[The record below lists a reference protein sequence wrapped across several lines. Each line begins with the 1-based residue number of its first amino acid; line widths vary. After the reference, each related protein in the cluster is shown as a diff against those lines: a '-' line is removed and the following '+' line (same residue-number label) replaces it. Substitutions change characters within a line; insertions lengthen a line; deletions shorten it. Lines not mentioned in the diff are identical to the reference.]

1 MKPEHSKIDTVESF
15 PSYLEY
21 QCERLIP
28 VANLLLSL
36 SVVYLLFF
44 ALVDYYQY
52 PELFQQIASLRF
64 LAALPLMLLISLLNK
79 PTLKHSSAPIYFL
92 SLGLISFTFLL
103 AMNLSVPDKKD
114 ILVLVPLFYIIA
126 VLAMAPLFKS
136 YQLILCFLMGTLVY
150 YYASSFFIN
159 DLVFVSAV
167 FSQMVAIIV
176 FTVIAGIKIKQSA
189 EENYQLAKSLHWR
202 SHHDTLTRA
211 LNRRGIFAWID
222 DHKLF
227 TGQSFEAVSL
237 AMIDLDH
244 FKQVNDEYGHTV
256 GDDVIKTSTQIIASL
271 LDEHS
276 TLARFGG
283 EEFLVV
289 LREGSDA
296 KNLSCAEQILT
307 AFRQHQ
313 FELKTD
319 VPLRVTVSIG
329 LINYRQP
336 NTFEDSL
343 KIADKLLYHA
353 KNNGRNQLV
362 NEKKYAR

>member
-1 MKPEHSKIDTVESF
+1 MKQTQIDSDTIEGF

-36 SVVYLLFF
+36 SIVNLMVF
-44 ALVDYYQY
+44 ALVDFYQY
-52 PELFQQIASLRF
+52 PDLFEQIMSLRF

-79 PTLKHSSAPIYFL
+79 PTLKHNRAPIYFL
-92 SLGLISFTFLL
+92 LLGLLSFAFLL

-136 YQLILCFLMGTLVY
+136 IHLVLCFLLGTSVY
-150 YYASSFFIN
+150 YFTANFFSN
-159 DLVFVSAV
+159 ENQMLSMV
-167 FSQMVAIIV
+167 FSQMVAIII
-176 FTVIAGIKIKQSA
+176 FTLIAGIKIKQSA

-202 SHHDTLTRA
+202 SHHDTLTHA
-211 LNRRGIFAWID
+211 LNRRGIFSWIEG
-222 DHKLF
+222 HKLF

-244 FKQVNDEYGHTV
+244 FKQVNDVYGHAV
-256 GDDVIKTSTQIIASL
+256 GDDVIKTSTEIIASL
-271 LDEHS
+271 LDKHS

-296 KNLSCAEQILT
+296 KNLSCAEKILT
-307 AFRQHQ
+307 AFRSHAFQSKQ
-313 FELKTD
+313 D
-319 VPLRVTVSIG
+319 SPLRVTVSIG
-329 LINYRQP
+329 YINYRQP
-336 NTFEDSL
+336 NTFEDTL

-353 KNNGRNQLV
+353 KNNGRDQLV